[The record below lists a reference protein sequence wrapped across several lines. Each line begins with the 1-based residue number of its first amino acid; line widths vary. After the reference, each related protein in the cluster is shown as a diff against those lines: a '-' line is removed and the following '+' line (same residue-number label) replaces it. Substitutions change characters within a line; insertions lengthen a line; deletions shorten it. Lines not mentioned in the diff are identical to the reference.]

1 MCPKIEWKWEYERR
15 PYQRFV
21 PITFEFSI
29 ASLFPLETGSR
40 KSAICSSL
48 YEKSRR
54 LSRHFYA
61 LSCLRLEIVEVHTFV
76 ANWVSS
82 GKKQE

>member
-1 MCPKIEWKWEYERR
+1 MCPKIEWRWEYECRAYRR
-15 PYQRFV
+15 LV
-21 PITFEFSI
+21 PISFEFSI

-54 LSRHFYA
+54 LSQHFYV
-61 LSCLRLEIVEVHTFV
+61 LSCLRREIVEVQTFV

-82 GKKQE
+82 GTKQE